1 MSTQVFQ
8 DHHAAVDA
16 LVDFLQAYGPLT
28 VLTGAGISTESG
40 IPAYR
45 DGRGQ
50 WQRPQPVQ
58 HRDFMTQDLVRQR
71 YWARSLIG
79 WPVMQHAEPN
89 LAHRCLAEL
98 ERAGHIQGLITQN
111 VDRLHQKAGS
121 ERVIDLHGRADQVL
135 CMSCGYRCER
145 AQMHA
150 WCRDIN
156 PEFATYEAQAAP
168 DGDADLETDFSGFR
182 VAPCPHCG
190 GILKPDVVYF
200 GDHVPGERVE
210 QARDWVRTGHGLW
223 VIGSSLMVFSG
234 FRFCRQAHADDTP
247 ICALNLGQTRA
258 DALLTLKL
266 DCAINPVLTSLS
278 ERLQLTRT
286 GGPSLWSSS
295 TAS

>member
-1 MSTQVFQ
+1 MPAQIHQ
-8 DHHAAVDA
+8 DPLAAAEA
-16 LVDFLQAYGPLT
+16 LAEFIQAQGPLT

-58 HRDFMTQDLVRQR
+58 HRDFMTQDEVRQR

-79 WPVMQHAEPN
+79 WPVMQQAQAN
-89 LAHRCLAEL
+89 LAHQCLAAL
-98 ERAGHIQGLITQN
+98 EQSGYIHGLITQN
-111 VDRLHQKAGS
+111 VDRLHQQAGS
-121 ERVIDLHGRADQVL
+121 ERVIDLHGRADEVI
-135 CMSCGYRCER
+135 CMDCGYRCER

-156 PEFATYEAQAAP
+156 PEFAIYEAQAAP

-182 VAPCPHCG
+182 VAECPHCA

-200 GDHVPGERVE
+200 GDHVPGARVE
-210 QARDWVRTGHGLW
+210 QARQWVRESRGLW

-234 FRFCRQAHADDTP
+234 FRFCRQAQAEDTP

-258 DALLTLKL
+258 DSMLSLKL
-266 DCAINPVLTSLS
+266 DCAITPVLNALNGL
-278 ERLQLTRT
+278 LQLERT

>member
-1 MSTQVFQ
+1 MPVRIHDDPNT
-8 DHHAAVDA
+8 AADA
-16 LVDFLQAYGPLT
+16 LAEFIQSRGPLT

-58 HRDFMTQDLVRQR
+58 HRDFMSEELTRQR

-79 WPVMQHAEPN
+79 WPVMQQAQPN
-89 LAHRCLAEL
+89 PAHHCLTAL
-98 ERAGHIQGLITQN
+98 ERAGYLTGIITQN

-121 ERVIDLHGRADQVL
+121 LAVLDLHGLADEVI
-135 CMSCGYRCER
+135 CMNCGYRCER

-150 WCRDIN
+150 WCRDLN
-156 PEFATYEAQAAP
+156 PEFAAYEAQAAP
-168 DGDADLETDFSGFR
+168 DGDADLETDFTGFK

-200 GDHVPGERVE
+200 GDHVPSERVA
-210 QARDWVRTGHGLW
+210 QARQWVSSGGGLW
-223 VIGSSLMVFSG
+223 VLGSSLMVFSG
-234 FRFCRQAHADDTP
+234 FRFCRQAQAEQLP
-247 ICALNLGQTRA
+247 ICALNRGQTRA
-258 DALLTLKL
+258 DELLTLKL
-266 DCAINPVLTSLS
+266 DCTINPVLQGLM
-278 ERLQLTRT
+278 ERLQPART